1 MDWAASP
8 FKPAGCMCGNSE
20 ERLVMPMPERPA
32 SVLILENVRKSFRE
46 PDGRELPV
54 LLVAELVPAAQGG
67 SP

>member
-1 MDWAASP
+1 
-8 FKPAGCMCGNSE
+8 
-20 ERLVMPMPERPA
+20 MPMPERPA

-54 LLVAELVPAAQGG
+54 LLVAEVVPAAQGG